1 MRIPTISFFSRGLAP
16 SELRVVCGDWD
27 IKQKIETRADQE
39 RKVREVTGKFR
50 QEPTTKVKRSYGIQK
65 QKIQSPEKLL
75 ILFSISLYALR
86 WPKLNL
92 G

>member
-1 MRIPTISFFSRGLAP
+1 MYKSHNREFLQFHFFSRGLAP

-50 QEPTTKVKRSYGIQK
+50 IKY
-65 QKIQSPEKLL
+65 
-75 ILFSISLYALR
+75 Y
-86 WPKLNL
+86 
-92 G
+92 

>member
-1 MRIPTISFFSRGLAP
+1 MRFPYNLLKLLIQVTQLRIPTISFFSRGLAP

-50 QEPTTKVKRSYGIQK
+50 QEPTTKVKRS
-65 QKIQSPEKLL
+65 
-75 ILFSISLYALR
+75 
-86 WPKLNL
+86 
-92 G
+92 